1 MLPAPLDGDLMKY
14 IDLNADLGEGCGDDL
29 AIIPLLSSANISCGA
44 HAGSEADIVRALQSC
59 KQHQVCV
66 GAHPSYPDRAN
77 FGRQV
82 MAMPADALILS
93 LQQQLRY
100 FQQLADATGVLM
112 AYVKPHGALYNQA
125 AVNSDLASLIAAV
138 VKAHRADLAI
148 LTLPNCALFH
158 AAKAAGLPVYQEAF
172 ADRAYLATGQLVPRS
187 QPGAVLGHQSALQQS
202 LRLVQTG
209 SIECIDQQN
218 IQLTADSLC
227 LHGDSPEALQ
237 LAHDLSSALQLAGV
251 RIQSFIGVFR

>member
-1 MLPAPLDGDLMKY
+1 MKH

-44 HAGSEADIVRALQSC
+44 HAGSETDILRALKAC
-59 KQHQVCV
+59 KLHRVCV

-77 FGRQV
+77 FGRQA
-82 MAMPADALILS
+82 MTMPASELIRS

-100 FQQLADATGVLM
+100 FQQLADDTGVVL

-125 AVNSDLASLIAAV
+125 ADDNDLARLVADVI
-138 VKAHRADLAI
+138 KAHRADLVV
-148 LTLPNCALFH
+148 LTLPGSALCH
-158 AAKAAGLPVYQEAF
+158 AAKSVNLPVYQEAF
-172 ADRAYLATGQLVPRS
+172 ADRAYLVTGQLVPRN
-187 QPGAVLGHQSALQQS
+187 QPGAVLDHQTALQQS

-209 SIECIDQQN
+209 TIHSIDHQEI
-218 IQLTADSLC
+218 LLAADSLC

-237 LAHDLSSALQLAGV
+237 LARELSIALQQAGI
-251 RIQSFIGVFR
+251 RIQSFIGHAA

>member
-1 MLPAPLDGDLMKY
+1 MKY

-44 HAGSEADIVRALQSC
+44 HAGSEADILKALQAC

-66 GAHPSYPDRAN
+66 GAHPSYPDRTN
-77 FGRQV
+77 FGRQALS
-82 MAMPADALILS
+82 MAPEALTAS
-93 LQQQLRY
+93 LQQQLSY
-100 FQQLADATGVLM
+100 FQTLADAAGIALS
-112 AYVKPHGALYNQA
+112 YVKPHGALYNQA
-125 AVNSDLASLIAAV
+125 AVDVQLATLVTDV
-138 VKAHRADLAI
+138 VKAHRADLAV
-148 LTLPNCALFH
+148 LTLPDCALFH

-187 QPGAVLGHQSALQQS
+187 QPGAVLGHQAALQQS

-209 SIECIDQQN
+209 TINSIEQHE

-237 LAHDLSSALQLAGV
+237 LARDLSSAFKQAGV
-251 RIQSFIGVFR
+251 HIGSFFRGVA

>member
-1 MLPAPLDGDLMKY
+1 MKY

-44 HAGSEADIVRALQSC
+44 HAGSEADILKALQAC

-66 GAHPSYPDRAN
+66 GAHPSYPDRTN
-77 FGRQV
+77 FGRQ
-82 MAMPADALILS
+82 ALMMTAAELSTS
-93 LQQQLRY
+93 LQQQLNY
-100 FQQLADATGVLM
+100 FQTLADATGIGM
-112 AYVKPHGALYNQA
+112 SYIKPHGALYNQA
-125 AVNSDLASLIAAV
+125 AVDHDLAALVAAV
-138 VKAHRADLAI
+138 VKAHRADLAV
-148 LTLPNCALFH
+148 LTLPDCALFH

-209 SIECIDQQN
+209 SIECIDQQK

>member
-1 MLPAPLDGDLMKY
+1 MKY

-44 HAGSEADIVRALQSC
+44 HAGSEADILKALQAC

-77 FGRQV
+77 FGRQSMV
-82 MAMPADALILS
+82 MPAADLTTS

-100 FQQLADATGVLM
+100 FQQLADDTGVVM

-125 AVNSDLASLIAAV
+125 AVDSELASLLADVI
-138 VKAHRADLAI
+138 KTHRADLAV
-148 LTLPNCALFH
+148 LTLPGSALFH
-158 AAKAAGLPVYQEAF
+158 AAKALDLPVYQEAF
-172 ADRAYLATGQLVPRS
+172 ADRAYLATGQLVPRN
-187 QPGAVLGHQSALQQS
+187 QAGAVLGHQAALQQS

-209 SIECIDQQN
+209 SIYSVDQQE
-218 IQLTADSLC
+218 IRLDADSLC

-237 LAHDLSSALQLAGV
+237 LASDLSSALQLAGI
-251 RIQSFIGVFR
+251 RIQSFIREFR

>member
-1 MLPAPLDGDLMKY
+1 MKY

-44 HAGSEADIVRALQSC
+44 HAGSEADILKALQAC

-66 GAHPSYPDRAN
+66 GAHPSYPDRTN
-77 FGRQV
+77 FGRQ
-82 MAMPADALILS
+82 ALMMTAAELSTS
-93 LQQQLRY
+93 LQQQLNY
-100 FQQLADATGVLM
+100 FQTLADATGIGM
-112 AYVKPHGALYNQA
+112 SYIKPHGALYNQA
-125 AVNSDLASLIAAV
+125 AVDHDLAALVAAV
-138 VKAHRADLAI
+138 VKAHRADLAV
-148 LTLPNCALFH
+148 LTLPDCALFH
-158 AAKAAGLPVYQEAF
+158 AAKAAGLAVYQEAF
-172 ADRAYLATGQLVPRS
+172 ADRAYLATGKLVPRS

-209 SIECIDQQN
+209 SIECIDQQK